1 MRVTR
6 ALRTVPIM
14 QMLIAYDGSAA
25 ARAAITR
32 AGALFDGQTAIVLTA
47 WEGFSEVLA
56 RAGGYDPAALDFE
69 RIDAEAERQAHH
81 LAEQGTAH
89 ARAAGLAASARTARR
104 SLSTAETILEIADE
118 LDPDLL
124 VLGTRGLSW
133 IRGLL
138 LGSVSRTV
146 LERSS
151 RPVLVVPPPDRSQ
164 PTDATAA
171 GRKWRTPARA

>member
-1 MRVTR
+1 
-6 ALRTVPIM
+6 M

-25 ARAAITR
+25 AHAAVSR
-32 AGALFDGQTAIVLTA
+32 AGALFDGHTAIVLTV
-47 WEGFSEVLA
+47 WEGFSEVLT

-81 LAEQGTAH
+81 QAEQGTGH

-146 LERSS
+146 LEHSS
-151 RPVLVVPPPDRSQ
+151 RPVLVVPPPARSGSSVV
-164 PTDATAA
+164 AA
-171 GRKWRTPARA
+171 ASGARHASAPA